1 MAYRIVLRR
10 DTSINWTTN
19 NPVLLLGEPGYETD
33 TARMK
38 IGDGSTLWADLPYY
52 IGYDITALDTDLI
65 PATGGT
71 YDLGATSGYSWR
83 DLYLSGNTIYL
94 GDATL
99 SAVGSSVSMDT
110 IILGGPTA
118 DGGVIL
124 SATGGYLTSD
134 GSLVVGPTGATG
146 ETGPIGAQGDIGNTG
161 ATGATGSNFTG
172 YDYEI
177 HVSQVDGN
185 DTTGDGSLLNPVATI
200 TYALTLLT
208 GSRKTII
215 VHPGGYSENVTV
227 ANTNTTIAT
236 TELTGANTLLY
247 GTLTIGTLGS
257 GSRISGLKM
266 TNLVISGTAQAYISN
281 CTVDTQVTKS
291 SSGYVEIIN
300 SELQCT
306 LGIQISGSNITIIN
320 GNKNV
325 AVSVSNASAQ
335 VIIKG
340 CNSVV
345 TPSASAGNLAIVD
358 CIVTALGGNG
368 ITITGVSTTLTLLN
382 SQVLVAAGNNVAPIS
397 VAGIYTIINTIYGKP
412 RSSLTG
418 TSTDSIDYFQFVNA
432 DRLLMQ
438 NGTAPSVSLAGGGI
452 LYVEAGALKYRGSSG
467 TVTPIAPA

>member
-1 MAYRIVLRR
+1 MALKKYFPE
-10 DTSINWTTN
+10 SP
-19 NPVLLLGEPGYETD
+19 NPLLL
-33 TARMK
+33 RNK
-38 IGDGSTLWADLPYY
+38 GDNALAFLGQLNDLV
-52 IGYDITALDTDLI
+52 LQLNNSNI
-65 PATGGT
+65 P
-71 YDLGATSGYSWR
+71 
-83 DLYLSGNTIYL
+83 
-94 GDATL
+94 
-99 SAVGSSVSMDT
+99 
-110 IILGGPTA
+110 
-118 DGGVIL
+118 
-124 SATGGYLTSD
+124 
-134 GSLVVGPTGATG
+134 
-146 ETGPIGAQGDIGNTG
+146 
-161 ATGATGSNFTG
+161 FTG
-172 YDYEI
+172 YAYEV

-185 DTTGDGSLLNPVATI
+185 DTTGDGSLLNPVSTI
-200 TYALTLLT
+200 TKALTLLT

-215 VHPGGYSENVTV
+215 VHPGVYPENVTV

-236 TELTGANTLLY
+236 TELTGANTLLS

-266 TNLVISGTAQAYISN
+266 SNLVISGTAQAYISN
-281 CTVDTQVTKS
+281 CTVDNQVTKS

-382 SQVLVAAGNNVAPIS
+382 SQVLVTAGNNVAPIS
-397 VAGIYTIINTIYGKP
+397 VAGIYTIINTIYDKP
-412 RSSLTG
+412 SSTLTG
-418 TSTDSIDYFQFVNA
+418 ISTNSIDYFQFVNA

-438 NGTAPSVSLAGGGI
+438 NGTAPSVSLTGGGI